1 MLPLCCKQE
10 EKQDTGCPQGTL
22 VRQTDVSVNAL
33 RFWIPSR
40 LPAALMG
47 NLLTQNM
54 VQRQLGEG
62 RQCRTPSQTLM
73 RLQLG

>member
-22 VRQTDVSVNAL
+22 VTDRCVNAL

-40 LPAALMG
+40 PFAALMG

-54 VQRQLGEG
+54 VQRQLGEADN
-62 RQCRTPSQTLM
+62 RTPPYL
-73 RLQLG
+73 